1 MECVYINLDSRPD
14 RRRSIESSF
23 DRSRAGGWT
32 LSRCDA
38 VDAARVTDVGV
49 PGMASPAEKGCFL
62 SHRNVI
68 RQHLFAEDACMVL
81 EDDAVFGEATCQVID
96 QSLANLRETDWDI
109 IFTDICV
116 PDVGTWPDLVRLRRS
131 FDQTKAMKLLSL
143 ARFQFAGATSY
154 ILNRRSRQLLAALMD
169 GVRRIDTPYDLYLRS
184 LAHEGKLKA
193 FVIFPFVTSISD
205 LAEQSSIQTPGE
217 ASLDQ
222 ILNWFRRSMWT
233 ERDLDDAAAH
243 VLPLRQAHGAPDGPV
258 FGALFEAMLSDRV
271 QRR

>member
-32 LSRCDA
+32 LSRFDA
-38 VDAARVTDVGV
+38 VDIARVADVGV

-116 PDVGTWPDLVRLRRS
+116 PDVGT
-131 FDQTKAMKLLSL
+131 
-143 ARFQFAGATSY
+143 G
-154 ILNRRSRQLLAALMD
+154 
-169 GVRRIDTPYDLYLRS
+169 
-184 LAHEGKLKA
+184 
-193 FVIFPFVTSISD
+193 
-205 LAEQSSIQTPGE
+205 PG
-217 ASLDQ
+217 
-222 ILNWFRRSMWT
+222 
-233 ERDLDDAAAH
+233 
-243 VLPLRQAHGAPDGPV
+243 
-258 FGALFEAMLSDRV
+258 
-271 QRR
+271 